1 MLTAEQCKQAVK
13 PRLSE
18 ARWKHS
24 LNVSREAVR
33 LAKKYGADPQ
43 KAEIAGLL
51 HDIMKDTTPE
61 EQLQMLQR
69 FGIILSN
76 VESAAPKLWHA
87 MSGAAFLEQE
97 LGVKDQDILNAV
109 RYHTTARAG
118 MSQLEKVI
126 YIADFTSEE
135 RDYDG
140 VDRMR
145 KAAGVSLEQAMTD
158 GMIFTIQDLSEKRM
172 PIHPDTFCAYNEV
185 MLQKKVK

>member
-1 MLTAEQCKQAVK
+1 MLTAEECKKIVK

-18 ARWKHS
+18 TRWKHS
-24 LNVSREAVR
+24 QNVSREAVR

-51 HDIMKDTTPE
+51 HDIMKNTDPE
-61 EQLQMLQR
+61 RQLQMMHR
-69 FGIILSN
+69 FGIILTN
-76 VESAAPKLWHA
+76 VELAAPKLWHA
-87 MSGAAFLEQE
+87 MSGAAFLERE
-97 LGVKDQDILNAV
+97 LGIQDTDILNSV
-109 RYHTTARAG
+109 RYHTTARSG
-118 MSQLEKVI
+118 MSLLERVI

-145 KAAGVSLEQAMTD
+145 KAADTSLEEAMEE
-158 GMIFTIQDLSEKRM
+158 GLVFTIQDLSRERN

-185 MLQKKVK
+185 IIQKKEK